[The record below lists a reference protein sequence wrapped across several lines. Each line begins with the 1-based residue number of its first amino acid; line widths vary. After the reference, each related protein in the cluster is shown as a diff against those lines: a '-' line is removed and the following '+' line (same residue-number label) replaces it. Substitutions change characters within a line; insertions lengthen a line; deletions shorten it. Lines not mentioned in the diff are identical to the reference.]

1 LNKNNLFQFGRQF
14 LSQLYQCILME
25 NNTKEIFY
33 VIYSLMCLVTLEA
46 GGQDVLVDVIHFC
59 FEIQVNLKNKKSFLL
74 FIF

>member
-1 LNKNNLFQFGRQF
+1 
-14 LSQLYQCILME
+14 ME

-46 GGQDVLVDVIHFC
+46 GGQDILVDVIHFC